1 VKPAALRLAIVE
13 WVDSSIHPQPWTPLQ
28 ELKDDYA
35 GVARVTSVGWVLEDS
50 EERIVLVP
58 HIISKCGE
66 GEDGCGG
73 IVIPRGCVVR
83 TSGVKAMPL
92 KKGSAAKSRKG
103 VSSNI
108 RAEMKAGKPQRQAV
122 AISIKLAGKSRKGR
136 K

>member
-1 VKPAALRLAIVE
+1 MKPAALRLAIVE

-35 GVARVTSVGWVLEDS
+35 GVARVTSVGWVLEDG

-73 IVIPRGCVVR
+73 MVIPRVSVVR
-83 TSGVKAMPL
+83 TSGVKAMPG
-92 KKGSAAKSRKG
+92 KKSAFLSKKQQGYMFANHPRTAKKM
-103 VSSNI
+103 
-108 RAEMKAGKPQRQAV
+108 ADDAKKAGKPVV
-122 AISIKLAGKSRKGR
+122 AKRGGKK